1 MAEREE
7 DLTVLLNRAS
17 AGDWDAR
24 ERAWRTVYAE
34 LHAMARGVRYRYLG
48 GRGGSAAHGIGST
61 SGAGSPRAGGSPSP
75 DTIVHEA
82 FLKAFGGLAQPT
94 WENRAHFFGSLA
106 RAMAQYIVDWRR
118 TQGRQKRG
126 GGAQPVILGDS
137 ADAIPSFRPLS
148 DFDRAM
154 REMTPQLL
162 AELDRL
168 QVDAPEFAAVVWL
181 RYVGGLGVKDTA
193 QVLGIGHRT
202 VSKRWNLGRALLRV
216 RLGGRSDGATA
227 EDGTHA

>member
-1 MAEREE
+1 MAEKEE
-7 DLTVLLNRAS
+7 NLTVLLNRAS

-34 LHAMARGVRYRYLG
+34 VHAMARGVRHSYAG
-48 GRGGSAAHGIGST
+48 GIGHNRQADQRS
-61 SGAGSPRAGGSPSP
+61 AGGAPSA

-106 RAMAQYIVDWRR
+106 RAMAQFLVDWRR

-126 GGAQPVILGDS
+126 GGTQPMLLGEN
-137 ADAIPSFRPLS
+137 AGAIPSFRPLS
-148 DFDRAM
+148 DFDRAIK
-154 REMTPQLL
+154 EMTPQLL

-168 QVDAPEFAAVVWL
+168 QMDAPDFAAVVWL
-181 RYVGGLGVKDTA
+181 RYVSGLGVKDTA
-193 QVLGIGHRT
+193 QVLGIGDRT
-202 VSKRWNLGRALLRV
+202 VTKRWNLGRALLRV
-216 RLGGRSDGATA
+216 RLAKRIGMDNINA
-227 EDGTHA
+227 ESLDS